1 MALDDYRN
9 KLLSVT
15 FTYDQLVYIIETLE
29 DFAETDERLDE
40 IMNVFD
46 QVEVLDEVYD
56 H

>member
-1 MALDDYRN
+1 MVLSELKD
-9 KLLSVT
+9 KLLCVT

-29 DFAETDERLDE
+29 DIAETDKTLDK

-46 QVEVLDEVYD
+46 GVEVLEEEYN

>member
-1 MALDDYRN
+1 MVLSDLKD
-9 KLLSVT
+9 KLLCVT

-29 DFAETDERLDE
+29 DLAEDDETLTE

-46 QVEVLDEVYD
+46 KVEVLEEEYN